1 MKIGVRT
8 HVLAPI
14 LTRNADN
21 DEMRSSTIITR
32 TGSIGSCLHSIGYQ
46 HGMVRDVPVGFSIES
61 PPSIILAIIP
71 T

>member
-32 TGSIGSCLHSIGYQ
+32 TGSINSCLHSISDQ
-46 HGMVRDVPVGFSIES
+46 HGMVRDVLIGFRIES